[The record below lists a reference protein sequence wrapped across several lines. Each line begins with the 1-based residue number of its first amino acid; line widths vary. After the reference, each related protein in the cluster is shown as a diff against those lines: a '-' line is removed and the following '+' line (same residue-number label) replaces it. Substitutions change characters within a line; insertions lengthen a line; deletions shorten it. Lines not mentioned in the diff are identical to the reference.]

1 MTETVPEQAL
11 DATPGGA
18 LLDRAGSAAPAF
30 TYLEFPGGHR
40 TEHTLSWARLAERV
54 RSVAAVLR
62 QHAGPGDRVALL
74 ARQDLGYVVG
84 FLATLHAGLIAVPLF
99 APERRA
105 HSDRLVGALRDAA
118 PRVWLTG
125 SAQLDRTREFGRAHD
140 IQPAKGALLAVDTVP
155 VTAADDPAPPG
166 REDPAYLQYSS
177 GSTRTPTA
185 AVISH
190 RALAASCWQ
199 VATAYDVDARTTCT
213 GWIPFFHDMGLIQ
226 LLCVPALTGARSVFF
241 TPVEFV
247 RRPGRWLHEMA
258 THPRVFT
265 AAPNFAY
272 DLAVEETTPQER
284 AGWDLS
290 GVRVALNGSEPVRA
304 ATVARFADV
313 FGAHGF
319 SPAAHRPSYGLAEAT
334 VYVSSAGACGPTVT
348 AFDRIA
354 LGEGRAVP
362 GTTRELV
369 SVGKPVGQ
377 LVRIVDPER
386 HTVCPDGAVGEIW
399 VRGPHLASGYWRR
412 PGATAEAFGALVRDP
427 PEGTPARGW
436 LRTGDLGLIHDGL
449 LYITGRIKDLIV
461 VDGRNHYPQDIEATV
476 ADAHPA
482 IRRGRVAAFGIR
494 DGDGEAV
501 AVLAEHVPG
510 ASLDPV
516 LVAKAVRRAVSEGH
530 EVALRG
536 FRLGAPGTVP
546 RTSSGK
552 VARAAAKA
560 RFESER

>member
-1 MTETVPEQAL
+1 
-11 DATPGGA
+11 
-18 LLDRAGSAAPAF
+18 
-30 TYLEFPGGHR
+30 
-40 TEHTLSWARLAERV
+40 
-54 RSVAAVLR
+54 
-62 QHAGPGDRVALL
+62 
-74 ARQDLGYVVG
+74 
-84 FLATLHAGLIAVPLF
+84 
-99 APERRA
+99 
-105 HSDRLVGALRDAA
+105 
-118 PRVWLTG
+118 
-125 SAQLDRTREFGRAHD
+125 
-140 IQPAKGALLAVDTVP
+140 
-155 VTAADDPAPPG
+155 
-166 REDPAYLQYSS
+166 
-177 GSTRTPTA
+177 
-185 AVISH
+185 
-190 RALAASCWQ
+190 
-199 VATAYDVDARTTCT
+199 
-213 GWIPFFHDMGLIQ
+213 
-226 LLCVPALTGARSVFF
+226 
-241 TPVEFV
+241 
-247 RRPGRWLHEMA
+247 
-258 THPRVFT
+258 
-265 AAPNFAY
+265 
-272 DLAVEETTPQER
+272 
-284 AGWDLS
+284 
-290 GVRVALNGSEPVRA
+290 
-304 ATVARFADV
+304 
-313 FGAHGF
+313 
-319 SPAAHRPSYGLAEAT
+319 
-334 VYVSSAGACGPTVT
+334 
-348 AFDRIA
+348 
-354 LGEGRAVP
+354 
-362 GTTRELV
+362 
-369 SVGKPVGQ
+369 VGQ

-560 RFESER
+560 RFESE